1 MKKKSPKRPVKRP
14 KSKRSAK
21 KSKQRSPYRIEVSG
35 LKKNSLA
42 KYGYSSSKGV
52 RARHIALGKAVKA
65 YGPHVVWNKLNVV
78 GILNKNRS
86 PTTSAV
92 FIQDKN
98 WVKLKFIK
106 T

>member
-1 MKKKSPKRPVKRP
+1 MKSPKRPGKRS
-14 KSKRSAK
+14 KSKRRSPK
-21 KSKQRSPYRIEVSG
+21 KSKQRSPYRIDVSG

-52 RARHIALGKAVKA
+52 RSRHIALGKAVKA
-65 YGPHVVWNKLNVV
+65 YGPHVVWKKLNVV

-86 PTTSAV
+86 PTTSAI

-98 WVKLKFIK
+98 WIKLKFLK